1 MVYYHLDQVVITCFC
16 RLPDEIRSALKTP
29 DRTVTFYVPKGKG
42 SSIKTEGH
50 TRITLSDPSREFFLK
65 TFDLLHNIP
74 HALSRIEI
82 ACDTTFQFKCLAEE
96 MLEKIEKT
104 MYRKHVIKFIP
115 YKKDIKRKT
124 LSLYFGRRPYQLAVY
139 VREYKGHFCLRQEL
153 RICHQN
159 IIKKTIGVEGLVG
172 LILNFD
178 FKNIFDE
185 WYDKYMVEGVID
197 FKKAVRCF
205 YSFPAGPRQRMRQS
219 LAERHLISAYTP
231 ATFRADIDKI
241 LKDIKRKHGRKSKR
255 ELKLRHRSPSDF
267 VKPK

>member
-1 MVYYHLDQVVITCFC
+1 
-16 RLPDEIRSALKTP
+16 
-29 DRTVTFYVPKGKG
+29 
-42 SSIKTEGH
+42 
-50 TRITLSDPSREFFLK
+50 
-65 TFDLLHNIP
+65 
-74 HALSRIEI
+74 
-82 ACDTTFQFKCLAEE
+82 

-104 MYRKHVIKFIP
+104 MYRKYVMKFTSYVP
-115 YKKDIKRKT
+115 KGTKKINKKNLQKGLIGDRT
-124 LSLYFGRRPYQLAVY
+124 LYFGPRNYQLAVY
-139 VREYKGHFCLRQEL
+139 VRKDKGNICLRQEL

-159 IIKKTIGVEGLVG
+159 IIKKKTGVESLVD

-178 FKNIFDE
+178 PKNIFDE
-185 WYDKYMVEGVID
+185 WYDEHMVEGVID

-219 LAERHLISAYTP
+219 LAERHLMSAYTP